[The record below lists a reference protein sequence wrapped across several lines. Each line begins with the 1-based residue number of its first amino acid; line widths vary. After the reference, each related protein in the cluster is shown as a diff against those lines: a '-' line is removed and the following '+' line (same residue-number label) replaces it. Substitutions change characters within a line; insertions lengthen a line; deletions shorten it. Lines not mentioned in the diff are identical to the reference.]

1 MIFLTGDYLPGMRT
15 GRPAK
20 YDRTPFGERMAQARE
35 QAGLTQDDLAAK
47 LGLDQRVIAYWER
60 RPVAL
65 RPDQL
70 TALAD
75 ALSVTTDFLLGR
87 DEAKPPTPKGPP
99 GKLRQLF
106 DKAYRLPR
114 HEQNQL
120 VKFVEAYVDRYQK
133 AG

>member
-1 MIFLTGDYLPGMRT
+1 MIFLSDGYPPGMKT

-20 YDRTPFGERMAQARE
+20 HERTPFGERMAAARE
-35 QAGLTQDDLAAK
+35 QAGLTQGGLADK

-75 ALSVTTDFLLGR
+75 ALHVTTDYLLGR
-87 DEAKPPTPKGPP
+87 ESKLPAPKGPP
-99 GKLRQLF
+99 GQLRQLF
-106 DKAYRLPR
+106 EKAYRLPR
-114 HEQNQL
+114 HEQNQI

-133 AG
+133 AS